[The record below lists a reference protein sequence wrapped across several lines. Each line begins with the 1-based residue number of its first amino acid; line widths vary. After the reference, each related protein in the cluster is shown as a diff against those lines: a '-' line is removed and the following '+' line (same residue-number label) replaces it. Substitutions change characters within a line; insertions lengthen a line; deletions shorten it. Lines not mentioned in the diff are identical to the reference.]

1 MMVDRKELLV
11 AIDNFDREL
20 REIQEFLPFCK
31 LINESSICAEKRMK
45 EILVLRKIVNYQLQI
60 GNYRRAIRYFLAV
73 KLLLNDLK
81 SYKKKAVK
89 RATEYMLRRS

>member
-11 AIDNFDREL
+11 AIDNFDKEL
-20 REIQEFLPFCK
+20 REIQEFLPFFK
-31 LINESSICAEKRMK
+31 LMNDSSICAEKRMK

-81 SYKKKAVK
+81 PYKKKAAK